1 MVSPIKKILSP
12 LDSEPPPCVNSP
24 PVTESCVMQGR
35 RIEPLEWLQLRALV
49 ANHPEWSRYRLSR
62 ELCVLWNWRTATGQ
76 WKDMAARTLMRKL
89 AQRGWIQLPARR
101 GPSPNRHR
109 LAPPPARSW
118 PTTPIT
124 SSLSDLGSLRISEV
138 SRQAEGRA
146 EVRAALAQF
155 HYLGYRTPVGE
166 NLQYVVRDDA
176 DRLLAVLVFGAAA
189 WKCAPRDHWIGWTP
203 ARRQARL
210 SGIANNQRFLIL
222 PFVNVRHLASH
233 VLGRVARRIAADWQA
248 KYGHRPVLLE
258 TFVERERFAGTCYR
272 AANWQGL
279 GSTQGRSRQD
289 RRRTLQVPVKEIY
302 VYLLRAD
309 AREALKQ

>member
-1 MVSPIKKILSP
+1 
-12 LDSEPPPCVNSP
+12 
-24 PVTESCVMQGR
+24 MQGR
-35 RIEPLEWLQLRALV
+35 RIEPVEFLQLRELV

-76 WKDMAARTLMRKL
+76 WKDMAARTLMLKL
-89 AQRGWIQLPARR
+89 AERGWIELPARR
-101 GPSPNRHR
+101 GLSPNRHR
-109 LAPPPARSW
+109 LAPPPARIW

-124 SSLSDLGSLRISEV
+124 ASLSALGPLTITEV
-138 SRQAEGRA
+138 SQQAADRA

-166 NLQYVVRDDA
+166 NLQYVVRDGT

-189 WKCAPRDHWIGWTP
+189 WKCAARDRWIGWTP

-210 SGIANNQRFLIL
+210 SGIANNHRFLIL
-222 PFVNVRHLASH
+222 PGVEVRHLASH
-233 VLGRVARRIAADWQA
+233 VLGRVARRIARDWQA
-248 KYGHRPVLLE
+248 KYGHRVVLLE
-258 TFVERERFAGTCYR
+258 TFVERDRFSGTCYR
-272 AANWQGL
+272 AANWQAL

-289 RRRTLQVPVKEIY
+289 RRRTLQVPVKELY
-302 VYLLRAD
+302 VYPLRAD